1 MASSPIREVVLR
13 EFESLIAFGESLL
26 ADGTRFPN
34 RVRSA
39 ELMLRTR
46 NLVRRACGEG
56 SEHCRALPE
65 IARLEQPGAY
75 VPRLQGVLLA
85 AVDDFREGRLL
96 DLRRLIEADVL
107 GALLDQAEALLAA
120 GHLVAA
126 ASLTGA
132 ILEDALKKVS
142 DVDRIAHPP
151 KPTIDSLNAELAKAG
166 TYSTGVQENIAVLA
180 AIRSKADQG
189 HATALDRNDVEQMVS
204 WVRAFVVEHLRRTS
218 DS

>member
-13 EFESLIAFGESLL
+13 EFESLIAFGESLV

-46 NLVRRACGEG
+46 NLVRRACGES
-56 SEHCRALPE
+56 SEHYRALME

-85 AVDDFREGRLL
+85 AVDDFREGRLF

-142 DVDRIAHPP
+142 DVHRIAHPP
-151 KPTIDSLNAELAKAG
+151 RPAIDSLNAELARAG
-166 TYSTGVQENIAVLA
+166 TYSTGVQDNIALLA
-180 AIRSKADQG
+180 VFRSKADQG
-189 HATALDRNDVEQMVS
+189 HAAALERSDVEQMVS
-204 WVRAFVVEHLRRTS
+204 WVRAFVVEHLRKTGEA
-218 DS
+218 